1 MKISKY
7 KLDAIFSGLS
17 ILWIPK
23 TNFQIIPIICILYFL
38 IRIYF
43 LKKVNINYI
52 RIPTLMLISS
62 ILLMIYYYIS
72 APIDLIRQFSRF
84 VLPNFFI
91 FLNLTLFSEYKA
103 KDLEK
108 YLKVFFIT
116 INVLALI
123 DFSYFIFFPQY
134 LLTAPL
140 NPYKYKAF
148 TSLFNDSNWTGYF
161 LIFVEIL
168 SIMAGKIESKL
179 SSLFRGLLI
188 YISASRTAFVIY
200 LGIIFYRILTELKF
214 YKKSFN
220 FYNLNLIF
228 KPIKRLTLSKRIIS

>member
-123 DFSYFIFFPQY
+123 DFS
-134 LLTAPL
+134 
-140 NPYKYKAF
+140 
-148 TSLFNDSNWTGYF
+148 
-161 LIFVEIL
+161 
-168 SIMAGKIESKL
+168 
-179 SSLFRGLLI
+179 
-188 YISASRTAFVIY
+188 
-200 LGIIFYRILTELKF
+200 
-214 YKKSFN
+214 
-220 FYNLNLIF
+220 
-228 KPIKRLTLSKRIIS
+228 